1 MTDKELRKLKRAD
14 LLEILFHLQKELD
27 EVRSENLNLKQQ
39 LQNGSGMM
47 LSDESMQQLIDGVA
61 AAIRQPGNPSG
72 GQNGKQPAGGKRRR

>member
-47 LSDESMQQLIDGVA
+47 LSDESMQ
-61 AAIRQPGNPSG
+61 
-72 GQNGKQPAGGKRRR
+72 